1 MKNLIIISTL
11 LVSLTLLNS
20 CKEEEAVNPI
30 AQLASVQLKFDN
42 VVGEQDLLLDSTI
55 YTNIFF
61 QEFTVAKFNYFISN
75 IELKQEDGTYI
86 PMLQDSSYFLI
97 KEIDPASLTANL
109 NWVNPGKYTGIRFV
123 IGVDSLRNTMPIT
136 SRTGVLDISGY
147 ASDMYWTWNS
157 GYIFVKL
164 ECHKPVAKGDPTPV
178 IPYVYHIGGYGG
190 MDGTPTINNLKT
202 VNLDFP
208 ETLVVTPSKKSKV
221 NIKADAL
228 KVISGYNDIDFEI
241 YPTVMLTTFST
252 KIAQNYSA
260 MFSIDSIEN

>member
-1 MKNLIIISTL
+1 MKNLLIISTFL
-11 LVSLTLLNS
+11 ISLTLFNA
-20 CKEEEAVNPI
+20 CKEEAVTPV

-75 IELKQEDGTYI
+75 IELKKEDGTYI

-109 NWVNPGKYTGIRFV
+109 NWVNPGRYTGMRFV
-123 IGVDSLRNTMPIT
+123 IGVDSLRNTMPVT
-136 SRTGVLDISGY
+136 SRTGVLDVSGY

-178 IPYVYHIGGYGG
+178 VPYVYHIGGYGG

-202 VNLDFP
+202 VSLDFP
-208 ETLVVTPSKKSKV
+208 EPLVVSTARKSKV
-221 NIKADAL
+221 HIKADAL
-228 KVISGYNDIDFEI
+228 KVISGYNDIDFEK